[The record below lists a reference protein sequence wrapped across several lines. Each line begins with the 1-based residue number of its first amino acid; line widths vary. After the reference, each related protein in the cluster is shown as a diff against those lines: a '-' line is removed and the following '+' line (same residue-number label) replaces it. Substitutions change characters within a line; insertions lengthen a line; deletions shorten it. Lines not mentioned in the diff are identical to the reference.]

1 MKYIL
6 FEDFAG
12 KSVPFIFPERI
23 AFDEMREQIPY
34 STVRSAGYVS
44 LAADGFHCYGEA
56 KEIEAKA
63 HADDAALIARHF
75 AEN

>member
-34 STVRSAGYVS
+34 STVRSAGYVN
-44 LAADGFHCYGEA
+44 LATDGFHCYGEA
-56 KEIEAKA
+56 KELDAVA
-63 HADDAALIARHF
+63 HPDDAATIARHF
-75 AEN
+75 EG